1 MNWIVAIRRETGAEA
16 LGGPISV
23 TRTYRI
29 PLFAASAAAALAA
42 LSGSVAVRAADAG
55 SAAHG
60 QETFSAK
67 CASCHGSGGTGG
79 EFGPPLKGS
88 MFESHWQGKEPG
100 ALAAF
105 IGARMPPSAAGTLSA
120 DEANDLAA
128 YIRAGGG
135 AAPAPAPQAAAQAAP
150 TDPSPPTPLAPGRAM
165 ADPGLAA
172 AKAARLAPLD
182 HLTPVTDSMLKRPPA
197 GDWLMWRRTYQ
208 TLGFS
213 PLGQIGKANVKSLKP
228 AWSWALPPSQNEI
241 TPLIHDGVMFV
252 QSGDTVQALSAA
264 KGDLLWQYVHPLPAN
279 GSDARG
285 TRVKTMAL
293 YGDELFAAFVDGHV
307 VALNVKSGQAVWD
320 HAVLPAEDASNK
332 GRADGAAFR
341 LDGGPIVAH
350 GKVIFGVSLGTDT
363 AKGGC
368 FIVALDAGSGSEV
381 WRFHT
386 VAQPGEPGGDSW
398 NGAPADER
406 FGGGVWTAGSYDPD
420 LNLVYFGVGQTYDA
434 ATLLE
439 PRDGKV
445 GPNDA
450 LYTDSTLALDADT
463 GKLKWHFQHVHRDV
477 WDLDWVF
484 EQSLVDLN
492 IDGKPRKLVLTG
504 GKIALFDAVDRA
516 TGKYAFSRDMGLQNL
531 VVGID
536 PKTGEKTLNPALEPE
551 AGKSKFMCPSPL
563 GARNWP
569 ATSVDPVAG
578 VLYVPMVEF
587 CTDYTYSPGTA
598 AQTKAGGVDISFSGM
613 LPRPGADGKFSRL
626 TAMDLKSGK
635 VLWTRRQRA
644 PLASAM
650 LTTAGGV
657 VFAGDRDRYFR
668 ALDSRTG
675 RVLWEARLDATPNAF
690 PVTFTEGGEQYVAV
704 AAGGGSSWDGATAAA
719 GTEIINPAGGTTLW
733 VFKLPGA
740 SRPAQR

>member
-1 MNWIVAIRRETGAEA
+1 M
-16 LGGPISV
+16 
-23 TRTYRI
+23 
-29 PLFAASAAAALAA
+29 
-42 LSGSVAVRAADAG
+42 
-55 SAAHG
+55 
-60 QETFSAK
+60 
-67 CASCHGSGGTGG
+67 
-79 EFGPPLKGS
+79 
-88 MFESHWQGKEPG
+88 
-100 ALAAF
+100 
-105 IGARMPPSAAGTLSA
+105 
-120 DEANDLAA
+120 
-128 YIRAGGG
+128 
-135 AAPAPAPQAAAQAAP
+135 
-150 TDPSPPTPLAPGRAM
+150 
-165 ADPGLAA
+165 
-172 AKAARLAPLD
+172 
-182 HLTPVTDSMLKRPPA
+182 
-197 GDWLMWRRTYQ
+197 
-208 TLGFS
+208 
-213 PLGQIGKANVKSLKP
+213 
-228 AWSWALPPSQNEI
+228 
-241 TPLIHDGVMFV
+241 
-252 QSGDTVQALSAA
+252 
-264 KGDLLWQYVHPLPAN
+264 
-279 GSDARG
+279 
-285 TRVKTMAL
+285 
-293 YGDELFAAFVDGHV
+293 
-307 VALNVKSGQAVWD
+307 
-320 HAVLPAEDASNK
+320 
-332 GRADGAAFR
+332 
-341 LDGGPIVAH
+341 
-350 GKVIFGVSLGTDT
+350 
-363 AKGGC
+363 
-368 FIVALDAGSGSEV
+368 
-381 WRFHT
+381 
-386 VAQPGEPGGDSW
+386 
-398 NGAPADER
+398 
-406 FGGGVWTAGSYDPD
+406 
-420 LNLVYFGVGQTYDA
+420 
-434 ATLLE
+434 
-439 PRDGKV
+439 
-445 GPNDA
+445 
-450 LYTDSTLALDADT
+450 
-463 GKLKWHFQHVHRDV
+463 HRDV

-531 VVGID
+531 VLGID
-536 PKTGEKTLNPALEPE
+536 PKTGEKRLNPALAPE

>member
-1 MNWIVAIRRETGAEA
+1 MNWVAAIRRETEA
-16 LGGPISV
+16 APLGGSISV
-23 TRTYRI
+23 TRNHRI
-29 PLFAASAAAALAA
+29 CLFGASGAAVLSA
-42 LSGSVAVRAADAG
+42 LSLGAAVRAADAG

-60 QETFSAK
+60 QEMFSAK
-67 CASCHGSGGTGG
+67 CASCHGTGGTGG
-79 EFGPPLKGS
+79 EFGPPLKGAS
-88 MFESHWQGKEPG
+88 FESHWQGKEPG
-100 ALAAF
+100 ALAEF
-105 IGARMPPSAAGTLSA
+105 IAARMPPSAAGTLTA
-120 DEANDLAA
+120 DQANDLAA
-128 YIRAGGG
+128 YVRGGEG
-135 AAPAPAPQAAAQAAP
+135 GAPAPAAQAAP
-150 TDPSPPTPLAPGRAM
+150 SDPSPPTPLAPGRAM

-182 HLTPVTDSMLKRPPA
+182 HLTPVTDAMLKRPPA

-213 PLGQIGKANVKSLKP
+213 PLGQIDKANVKSLKA
-228 AWSWALPPSQNEI
+228 AWSWALPASQNEI

-293 YGDELFAAFVDGHV
+293 YGDQLFAAFVDGHV
-307 VALNVKSGQAVWD
+307 AALNVKSGQAVWD
-320 HAVLPAEDASNK
+320 HAVLPAQDASNK

-341 LDGGPIVAH
+341 LDGGPIVAR

-368 FIVALDAGSGSEV
+368 FIVALDAASGSEI

-398 NGAPADER
+398 NGAPANER

-484 EQSLVDLN
+484 E
-492 IDGKPRKLVLTG
+492 
-504 GKIALFDAVDRA
+504 
-516 TGKYAFSRDMGLQNL
+516 
-531 VVGID
+531 
-536 PKTGEKTLNPALEPE
+536 
-551 AGKSKFMCPSPL
+551 
-563 GARNWP
+563 
-569 ATSVDPVAG
+569 
-578 VLYVPMVEF
+578 
-587 CTDYTYSPGTA
+587 
-598 AQTKAGGVDISFSGM
+598 
-613 LPRPGADGKFSRL
+613 
-626 TAMDLKSGK
+626 
-635 VLWTRRQRA
+635 
-644 PLASAM
+644 
-650 LTTAGGV
+650 
-657 VFAGDRDRYFR
+657 
-668 ALDSRTG
+668 
-675 RVLWEARLDATPNAF
+675 
-690 PVTFTEGGEQYVAV
+690 
-704 AAGGGSSWDGATAAA
+704 
-719 GTEIINPAGGTTLW
+719 
-733 VFKLPGA
+733 
-740 SRPAQR
+740 